1 MGPATHEPLNERPR
15 SRRADVL
22 FAFLVAVLFAAF
34 SAQLADHA
42 YQTSVT
48 IDEPAHVLAGYRH
61 LQCGDFGINP
71 EHPPLLK
78 MIAAAPLMFRELKD
92 PPWECGSK
100 LTSKFDSFSYGN
112 TFLAENGVDSVV
124 IPTRLAAALVSLL
137 LAILVFLAAREMFGR
152 WEAVTAL
159 AILAFEPSLIGHGSI
174 VTTDVAIS
182 AAVFAAVYSLYR
194 FGKQPGLTRFFL
206 AGLAF
211 GFLLTAKHSAAVF
224 APILFAVFLV
234 DSVIFDRVG
243 SSLSGRFARRIGAFA
258 GMFIVGWML
267 LWACYG
273 FRYYATPSA
282 TEESVSVAA
291 YIKENGRPE
300 TIRSVPAR
308 VTEAISWTH
317 TFPESY
323 VLGMADVI
331 AWGARN
337 TWIFGRNYPTG
348 QWFYFPLAFLVKSSL
363 ALLILLPL
371 GFLLPVFKPEKRL
384 EFLYLLAPAVIYFA
398 LALTSSF
405 TTGVRHILPVYP
417 LFIVAAAAGAVWI
430 CHRVLF
436 LRYVLVALLVYN
448 AAAAVRTAPMY
459 LAFANDLW
467 GGYENTHRIFSDS
480 NVETGQSLKLVN
492 EYIQRENI
500 TDCWIVTFVHPE
512 LLPATQPCRVM
523 PSNLRI
529 MISRF
534 PIEPVP
540 PVAEG
545 TFFVSIVEMPP
556 RGGGEYSPIV
566 ASEPVAVIGGNIFVH
581 RGRFEIPL
589 VAAMSHAHRSGAF
602 LRMNRIDEAIAEART
617 AIEFGQNDPR
627 THLALGLALARKG
640 TFDEARHELETAA
653 AFANGDARF
662 RLNEVRA
669 LQELEKIADR

>member
-1 MGPATHEPLNERPR
+1 MDPATHEPLNEPPR
-15 SRRADVL
+15 SSRTDILLAVL
-22 FAFLVAVLFAAF
+22 VVFLFAAF
-34 SAQLADHA
+34 AAQLAYHA
-42 YQTSVT
+42 YRTSVT
-48 IDEPAHVLAGYRH
+48 VDEPVHILAGYRH

-78 MIAAAPLMFRELKD
+78 MIAASPLMFRELKD
-92 PPWECGSK
+92 PPWDCGSK

-124 IPTRLAAALVSLL
+124 IPVRLAAALVSLL
-137 LAILVFLAAREMFGR
+137 LAALVFLAAREMFGR
-152 WEAVTAL
+152 WEAATAL

-182 AAVFAAVYSLYR
+182 AAVFAGVYALYR
-194 FGKQPGLTRFFL
+194 FPKQPGLTRFFV

-234 DSVIFDRVG
+234 DSVVFNHV
-243 SSLSGRFARRIGAFA
+243 SSRLTARLGRRIAAFA

-282 TEESVSVAA
+282 TEESVSIAA
-291 YIKENGRPE
+291 YIRENGRPE
-300 TIRSVPAR
+300 TIRSFPAR

-371 GFLLPVFKPEKRL
+371 GFLLPIFKPEKRR
-384 EFLYLLAPAVIYFA
+384 EFLFLLVPAVIYFA

-417 LFIVAAAAGAVWI
+417 LFIVAAAAGAVWL
-430 CHRVLF
+430 CRRVHF

-459 LAFANDLW
+459 ITFANDLW

-480 NVETGQSLKLVN
+480 NVETGQGLKLVN

-512 LLPATQPCRVM
+512 LLPATQPCRAM

-529 MISRF
+529 MVSRF
-534 PIEPVP
+534 PMNPIP

-545 TFFVSIVEMPP
+545 TFFVSVVEMPP
-556 RGGGEYSPIV
+556 RGGGEYAPIV
-566 ASEPVAVIGGNIFVH
+566 ASDPVAVIGGSIFVH

-589 VAAMSHAHRSGAF
+589 VAAMSHVHRSGAF
-602 LRMNRIDEAIAEART
+602 LRTNRIDEAIAEART
-617 AIEFGQNDPR
+617 AIEFGANDPR
-627 THLALGLALARKG
+627 THLALGIALSRKG
-640 TFDEARHELETAA
+640 AFDDARQELETAVA
-653 AFANGDARF
+653 LATGDARF